1 MGLQIIPITKLA
13 NEMTVADLFFTVH
26 LHAIMRNE
34 KRLAVVGSLAVEWL
48 MRSMDLI
55 GVFGDNHAEILL

>member
-1 MGLQIIPITKLA
+1 
-13 NEMTVADLFFTVH
+13 MTVADLFSTVH

-55 GVFGDNHAEILL
+55 GDNHAEILL